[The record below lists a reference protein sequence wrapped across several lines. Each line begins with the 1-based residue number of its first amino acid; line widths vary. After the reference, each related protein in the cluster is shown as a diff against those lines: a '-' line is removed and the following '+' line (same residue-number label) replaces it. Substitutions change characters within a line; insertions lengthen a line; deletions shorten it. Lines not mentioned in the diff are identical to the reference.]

1 MLKIDLHIINAVSD
15 MKKFLGAL
23 IVSSLAALGVF
34 FTVNKAQA
42 ASLTIDPTYTFLRTY
57 ADTTYYNNVNTV
69 AGNTKAISLADL
81 GLKGGDFI
89 SLNVSGAFNTSV
101 WSPGQTSDMI
111 GVFSTSDQLL
121 DASSEKRVVYAVA
134 LNKQDANQY
143 GYTQNTWASR
153 TLFDSTASPGS
164 SLDSAKNAYMCS
176 GASLSDSNRTCG
188 NRTLFDGVFGIFGK
202 TTLEIPTT
210 AKFLFLA
217 VNDIFYSDNTG
228 KMLIDIDKTGT
239 VDNQVSV
246 PEPNTVLGVL
256 VTIALALKMKRKQE
270 TAKATVHC

>member
-1 MLKIDLHIINAVSD
+1 

-23 IVSSLAALGVF
+23 IVSSLAALGAF
-34 FTVNKAQA
+34 STVNKAQA
-42 ASLTIDPTYTFLRTY
+42 VSLTIDPTYTFLRTY

-101 WSPGQTSDMI
+101 WSPGQRSDMI

-121 DASSEKRVVYAVA
+121 DASSEKRVVNAVA

-143 GYTQNTWASR
+143 GYTQNTWTSR

-188 NRTLFDGVFGIFGK
+188 NQTLFDSVFGIFGE

-210 AKFLFLA
+210 VKFLFLA

-228 KMLIDIDKTGT
+228 KMLVDIDKTGT

-256 VTIALALKMKRKQE
+256 VMIVLALKMKRKQE